1 MLTQTAPTKGES
13 GVAGATATAR
23 NFPDSMK
30 KSPPLRVLVVD
41 DEPLIRWSVAE
52 TLMDSGCDVFEA
64 GNGAGALHALIEP
77 RHRVDVVLLDYRL
90 PDSRDLALLS
100 TIRRIAPQT
109 RVILMTAF
117 GTPEVAKGA
126 LDLGAYRVV
135 NKPIEMSDLGTLVQQ
150 AYASK
155 P

>member
-1 MLTQTAPTKGES
+1 MLAQTRLTETGSSA
-13 GVAGATATAR
+13 AGAATAAR
-23 NFPDSMK
+23 NFPDALK
-30 KSPPLRVLVVD
+30 KPAALRVLVVD

-52 TLMDSGCDVFEA
+52 TLMDSGYDVFEA

-90 PDSRDLALLS
+90 PDSQDLKLLS
-100 TIRRIAPQT
+100 TIRRIAPET

-117 GTPEVAKGA
+117 GTPEVSKGA
-126 LDLGAYRVV
+126 LDLGAFRVV
-135 NKPIEMSDLGTLVQQ
+135 NKPIEMGDLPTLVQQ